1 MKRKPPESFE
11 KYLRRVLPK
20 HPVVRRNILRKIED
34 NRKYLA
40 ERYDD
45 EIKGYESSLKEERAR
60 LAPLQADRDA
70 LAARCVELN
79 GKVAAL
85 ENIKA
90 ERDKALSSIVRL
102 RHMIDQL
109 YAESIDK
116 VAKSL

>member
-1 MKRKPPESFE
+1 MKRKPPESFNA
-11 KYLRRVLPK
+11 YLNRVLPNRLAI
-20 HPVVRRNILRKIED
+20 RRNILRKIED

-45 EIKGYESSLKEERAR
+45 EIKGYVSSLKDERAR
-60 LAPLQADRDA
+60 LTSLQADRDA

-109 YAESIDK
+109 YGESIDQ